1 MATFRLQVVSMD
13 GLEYD
18 GEVQRV
24 KLRTIH
30 GDLAILA
37 RHMNYVTAIGMGTA
51 TVVMEDGTERK
62 AACIGGMLSMMNNH
76 CRLIPTT
83 WEWGEDI
90 DVARAMEAKKRAEE
104 KLAHDNLDEISRVKA
119 ERDRTDVRSLF
130 LLICDHLIREC
141 HSCSERISLSPCFLT

>member
-18 GEVQRV
+18 GEVQQI

-51 TVVMEDGTERK
+51 KVVMADGTERQ
-62 AACIGGMLSMMNNH
+62 AACIGGMLSMLDNH
-76 CRLIPTT
+76 CRVIPTT
-83 WEWGEDI
+83 WEWDEDI
-90 DVARAMEAKKRAEE
+90 DVARAMDAKKRAEE
-104 KLAHDNLDEISRVKA
+104 KLAQTNLDKISRIKA
-119 ERDRTDVRSLF
+119 EARLYRALVRINSAK
-130 LLICDHLIREC
+130 HK
-141 HSCSERISLSPCFLT
+141 

>member
-18 GEVQRV
+18 GEVERI

-51 TVVMEDGTERK
+51 TVVFEDCTERK

-76 CRLIPTT
+76 CRVIPTT
-83 WEWGEDI
+83 WEWGDEI
-90 DVARAMEAKKRAEE
+90 DLERAMEAKKRAEE
-104 KLAHDNLDEISRVKA
+104 RLQDSNLELVQRVNAEAKLYRAL
-119 ERDRTDVRSLF
+119 VRIGSAKK
-130 LLICDHLIREC
+130 
-141 HSCSERISLSPCFLT
+141 

>member
-18 GEVQRV
+18 GEVERI

-51 TVVMEDGTERK
+51 TVVFEDGTERK

-76 CRLIPTT
+76 CRVIPTT
-83 WEWGEDI
+83 WEWGDEI
-90 DVARAMEAKKRAEE
+90 DLERAMEAKKRAEE
-104 KLAHDNLDEISRVKA
+104 RLQDSNLELVQRVNAEAKLYRALVRINSA
-119 ERDRTDVRSLF
+119 DRY
-130 LLICDHLIREC
+130 H
-141 HSCSERISLSPCFLT
+141 

>member
-18 GEVQRV
+18 GEVERI

-51 TVVMEDGTERK
+51 TVVFEDGTERK
-62 AACIGGMLSMMNNH
+62 AACIGG
-76 CRLIPTT
+76 ITT
-83 WEWGEDI
+83 WEWGDEI
-90 DVARAMEAKKRAEE
+90 DLERAMEAKKRAEE
-104 KLAHDNLDEISRVKA
+104 RLQDSNLELVQRVNAEAKLYRAL
-119 ERDRTDVRSLF
+119 VRIGSAKK
-130 LLICDHLIREC
+130 
-141 HSCSERISLSPCFLT
+141 